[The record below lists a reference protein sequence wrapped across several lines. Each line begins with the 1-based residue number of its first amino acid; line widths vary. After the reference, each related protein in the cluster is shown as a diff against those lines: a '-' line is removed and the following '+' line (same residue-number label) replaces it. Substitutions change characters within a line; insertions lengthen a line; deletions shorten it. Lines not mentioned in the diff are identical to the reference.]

1 MTSLNVFVSKL
12 KAWLCAD
19 KFFISARRIYMISA
33 GGATNVVLVEFQ
45 DSGFIKSSDSIIE
58 VLRSKGIPRKL
69 ETLFT
74 HSFFCEEA

>member
-1 MTSLNVFVSKL
+1 
-12 KAWLCAD
+12 
-19 KFFISARRIYMISA
+19 MISA